1 MRDTGC
7 FVARRRRFGISAGS
21 RSSTLPKPSSGSAA
35 RRNMYVSNN
44 SRLRHRT
51 FLPASVPACVC
62 HHPPLTS
69 SSSHVHKPFCG
80 NFHSL
85 SALLWQLPLFVCP
98 AHPPLQH
105 CYCCCVWG
113 LVLPLL
119 TLAAKKGSQE
129 TKNLRRRMPQTSP
142 RCRHC
147 RRRRRRPPAAPAAG
161 KCLAIEGPV
170 SLTLPEGAR
179 APPLC

>member
-1 MRDTGC
+1 VRDTGC

-98 AHPPLQH
+98 PVATSTL
-105 CYCCCVWG
+105 CLTG
-113 LVLPLL
+113 ASSLATLL
-119 TLAAKKGSQE
+119 LLLRVGPRVAPTDLGSQE
-129 TKNLRRRMPQTSP
+129 RQPRNQESSPKNAANIPSLPPLPPSPPPPPRRPRRR
-142 RCRHC
+142 
-147 RRRRRRPPAAPAAG
+147 
-161 KCLAIEGPV
+161 
-170 SLTLPEGAR
+170 
-179 APPLC
+179 